1 VPSFYHK
8 HEHLTIKSQV
18 KKRIL
23 KNEKRRTTGATIP
36 PIICR
41 KYLNPETTHRF
52 STHWVEISGPV
63 ICSLFSTHWV
73 EISDSVICHLFSTHW
88 VEISGPV
95 ICCLF
100 STHWVEIYQ
109 HHFRGLSG
117 DSACKLKPFYTHFN
131 SSQIL

>member
-63 ICSLFSTHWV
+63 IC
-73 EISDSVICHLFSTHW
+73 
-88 VEISGPV
+88 
-95 ICCLF
+95 CLND
-100 STHWVEIYQ
+100 VVLAIRGYQ
-109 HHFRGLSG
+109 TYRGI
-117 DSACKLKPFYTHFN
+117 H
-131 SSQIL
+131 